1 MMRPGAAPAS
11 AGDWPDGTGM
21 VYFGMSP
28 WQGMRKS
35 RYQIMSRFSVDM
47 PVLYVEPWVGLRS
60 LRTGKT
66 RRARVLTDIGLGI
79 ERHAPNVA
87 VFPAKAHLPVSHSP
101 RLAGITRR
109 RWLRA
114 VERAMRA
121 VGIHRPIVWVSK
133 PEMSFV
139 VDHFDNAFT
148 IYHVVDEYG
157 GYTGLQREQRDALAR
172 TEAQLLDQADLV
184 IVASPELQNAKQG
197 PGRAMLVLEN
207 GVEPVEYADA
217 RNQRAEPADLARI
230 PRPRLGYSG
239 LVGKRLDLDLLRAT
253 AEHRP
258 DCSLVLIGKVD
269 TRECEAGLA
278 ALESLPNVHFLGEKP
293 GAEVASYVVGFDVG
307 LLPYAINLETR
318 HISPIKMYEY
328 WAAGVPVLSTAI
340 PAAERHGFAVH
351 VADGQE
357 SFVEQLDA
365 LLLSDPDE
373 ESQRLIDLAGQ
384 NSWQV
389 RVDTV
394 RAELRSRMGG
404 D

>member
-1 MMRPGAAPAS
+1 MSNPDEIPA
-11 AGDWPDGTGM
+11 GVRDWPDGTGM

-35 RYQIMSRFSVDM
+35 RYQLMTRFSVDV

-79 ERHAPNVA
+79 ERHAPNVT

-101 RLAGITRR
+101 RFAGITRR

-114 VERAMRA
+114 VERAMHA
-121 VGIHRPIVWVSK
+121 VGIDRPIVWVSK
-133 PEMSFV
+133 PEMKFV
-139 VDHFDNAFT
+139 ADHFNNAFT

-157 GYTGLQREQRDALAR
+157 GYTGLQQQQRDALAR

-197 PGRAMLVLEN
+197 AGRTMLVLEN
-207 GVEPVEYADA
+207 GVEPAEYDDA
-217 RNQRAEPADLARI
+217 RNQQAEPADLAGI

-239 LVGKRLDLDLLRAT
+239 LIGKRLDLDLLRAT

-269 TRECEAGLA
+269 PRECAAELADLEA
-278 ALESLPNVHFLGEKP
+278 LPNVYLLGEKP
-293 GAEVASYVVGFDVG
+293 GSEVAAYVVGFDVG

-328 WAAGVPVLSTAI
+328 WAAGAPVLSTAI
-340 PAAERHGFAVH
+340 PAAQRHDFAVH
-351 VADGQE
+351 VAD
-357 SFVEQLDA
+357 SHAAFLEQLDA
-365 LLLSDPDE
+365 LLLRKSDK
-373 ESQRLIDLAGQ
+373 ESQRLIDIAAQ
-384 NSWQV
+384 NSWQA

-394 RAELRSRMGG
+394 SVRLRSMMGYG
-404 D
+404 

>member
-1 MMRPGAAPAS
+1 MTNADEIPAS
-11 AGDWPDGTGM
+11 VSGWPDGTGM

-35 RYQIMSRFSVDM
+35 RYQLMTRFSVDM

-66 RRARVLTDIGLGI
+66 RRARVLTDVGLGI

-87 VFPAKAHLPVSHSP
+87 VFPAKAYLPVSHSP
-101 RLAGITRR
+101 RLAGITRG

-121 VGIHRPIVWVSK
+121 AGIHRPILWVSK
-133 PEMSFV
+133 PEMKFV
-139 VDHFDNAFT
+139 VDHFDDAFT

-157 GYTGLQREQRDALAR
+157 GYTGLQPEQRDALAR
-172 TEAQLLDQADLV
+172 TEAQLLDQVDLV
-184 IVASPELQNAKQG
+184 IVASPELQAAKQG
-197 PGRAMLVLEN
+197 SGRTLLVLEN

-217 RNQRAEPADLARI
+217 RNQQAEPADLAGI

-239 LVGKRLDLDLLRAT
+239 LIGKRLDLDLLRAT

-269 TRECEAGLA
+269 TRECEAELA
-278 ALESLPNVHFLGEKP
+278 ELESLPNVYLLGEKP
-293 GAEVASYVVGFDVG
+293 GDKVAGYVVGFDVG
-307 LLPYAINLETR
+307 LLPYAINLETQ

-328 WAAGVPVLSTAI
+328 WAAGAPVLSTAI
-340 PAAERHGFAVH
+340 PAAQRHDFAVH
-351 VADGQE
+351 VAD
-357 SFVEQLDA
+357 SPAAFLRALDA
-365 LLLSDPDE
+365 LLLSESVE
-373 ESQRLIDLAGQ
+373 ESQRLIEIAAQ
-384 NSWQV
+384 NSWQA

-394 RAELRSRMGG
+394 SAELRSMIGCQ
-404 D
+404 

>member
-1 MMRPGAAPAS
+1 MMIPGTAPAS
-11 AGDWPDGTGM
+11 ASGWPDGTGM

-35 RYQIMSRFSVDM
+35 RYQLMSRFSIDM

-66 RRARVLTDIGLGI
+66 PRARVLTDIGLGI

-87 VFPAKAHLPVSHSP
+87 VFPAKANLAVSHSP
-101 RLAGITRR
+101 RLAGISRG

-121 VGIHRPIVWVSK
+121 VGINRPVVWVSK
-133 PEMSFV
+133 PEMMFV
-139 VDHFDNAFT
+139 VEHFDNAFT
-148 IYHVVDEYG
+148 IYHVVDEYA
-157 GYTGLQREQRDALAR
+157 GYTGLQQEQRDALAR
-172 TEAQLLDQADLV
+172 TEARLLDQADLV

-197 PGRAMLVLEN
+197 PGRTMLVLEN
-207 GVEPVEYADA
+207 GVEPLEYAEA
-217 RNQRAEPADLARI
+217 RKQQAEPADLAGI

-239 LVGKRLDLDLLRAT
+239 LIGKRLDLELLRT
-253 AEHRP
+253 VAEHRP

-269 TRECEAGLA
+269 TRECETGLA
-278 ALESLPNVHFLGEKP
+278 ALESLPNVHLLGEKP
-293 GAEVASYVVGFDVG
+293 GGKVASYVVGFDVG

-328 WAAGVPVLSTAI
+328 WAAGAPVLSTAI
-340 PAAERHGFAVH
+340 PAAQRHDFAVH
-351 VADGQE
+351 VAEDRQ
-357 SFVEQLDA
+357 SFVDQLDA
-365 LLLSDPDE
+365 LLLRGRAE
-373 ESQRLIDLAGQ
+373 ESQRLIDIATR
-384 NSWQV
+384 NSWQA

-394 RAELRSRMGG
+394 SAELRTMMGYR
-404 D
+404 